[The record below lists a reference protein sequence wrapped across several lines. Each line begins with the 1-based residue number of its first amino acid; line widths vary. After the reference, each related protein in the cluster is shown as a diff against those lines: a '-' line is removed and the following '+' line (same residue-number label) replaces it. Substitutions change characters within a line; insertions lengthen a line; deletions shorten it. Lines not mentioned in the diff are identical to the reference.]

1 MKNNFSKSITMKTIK
16 LCTLLLFLLMMGCGN
31 AQNNGCWLSLK
42 ELTDYGPDT
51 HKPEYVLAAHSDV
64 VSGRFDITSDVELIS
79 NDSVRISGTVIDAE
93 TGEGALSAFLPVDKC
108 IDNVYTLSPNKKF
121 YSDMD
126 GSFSFTIERKDR
138 IMYIIDLPG
147 YDPVLLMLNCCDEC
161 TKKDKRHSSHTELKH

>member
-1 MKNNFSKSITMKTIK
+1 MKTIR

-42 ELTDYGPDT
+42 ELTDYSPDAY
-51 HKPEYVLAAHSDV
+51 KPEYGLAFHSCV
-64 VSGRFDITSDVELIS
+64 VRGRFDITSDVELIS

-93 TGEGALSAFLPVDKC
+93 TGEGTFPAFLPVEKC
-108 IDNVYTLSPNKKF
+108 IDDVYILSPNKKF

-161 TKKDKRHSSHTELKH
+161 TKNDKRQPSHVELKHKKR